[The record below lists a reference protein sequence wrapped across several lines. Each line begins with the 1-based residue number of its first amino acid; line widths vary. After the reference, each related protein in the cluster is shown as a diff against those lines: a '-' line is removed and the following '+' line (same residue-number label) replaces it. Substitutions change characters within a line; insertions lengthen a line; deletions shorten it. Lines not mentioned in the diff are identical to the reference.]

1 MKKLR
6 LLLLDANVVIQL
18 IEYGLWDQVVDKC
31 EVLLARIVIE
41 KEVKFYHGEKQDQII
56 DLSPDEKAGRIRVVE
71 VEGSDLDAFL
81 DKFDPI
87 YLEKLD
93 PGEAESLTYLLTSKD
108 QCLICSG
115 DAIVFRVLGLLQ
127 REHQGISLE
136 EVLHKV
142 GLSRKLA
149 SQFSKSFRDHWTKL
163 GQQDMIRDTGLKKR
177 PRKRRS

>member
-6 LLLLDANVVIQL
+6 LLLLDANVVIRL

-56 DLSPDEKAGRIRVVE
+56 DLSPDEKSGRITVVE

-93 PGEAESLTYLLTSKD
+93 PGEADRSPT
-108 QCLICSG
+108 CS
-115 DAIVFRVLGLLQ
+115 
-127 REHQGISLE
+127 
-136 EVLHKV
+136 
-142 GLSRKLA
+142 
-149 SQFSKSFRDHWTKL
+149 
-163 GQQDMIRDTGLKKR
+163 R
-177 PRKRRS
+177 PRTNA